1 MTNYRSR
8 IADELLRA
16 SHGIVYRRIWRGLA
30 DGALPDDTLTTTISA
45 LCKPSDRRERR
56 IGQRRTIYSAL
67 WTLYNL
73 CLIDVKTSGQAR
85 LFRYHICLLPVSDHH
100 EEQLLFA
107 LRRAAAW
114 GRKRRSL
121 LVHALEHEKMSPEI
135 WGHVAPDFCGDQMT
149 TQELIRPGVRQLVF
163 SAIAAPSMGGFPH
176 IEGPRRRVG
185 DAVFT
190 TSNGYVVAYAP
201 DHPFARG
208 AGYVLQHR
216 LVMESMLGRH
226 LLPSE
231 TVHHKNG
238 IRHDNRPENLELW
251 TGSHPHG
258 VRSEDLH
265 QWAKNH
271 VAGAPLHTTAEGVS
285 VQRSM
290 EQISVCT
297 GTPDLCSGMGLS
309 VQRKSL
315 DPRSGTHCGCQ
326 IDICGCSS
334 GSLGKEARMSEWEGV
349 DELPDGGTSQSRW
362 GKRKLPSRKMKP
374 SYVAPSVDEPT
385 APPPVQK
392 KAVGRPITAD
402 LEIDTNTWAPAA
414 IVLPIIED
422 LFREKIEVGRSGVIF
437 FYSND
442 TPPKAFLRELT
453 RVETSDTFAQD
464 PRVTQ
469 ETVDG
474 PIAVARIL
482 QHFYRLHD
490 GRVADAHAVSNAHYL
505 VDRLRDYSRNACR
518 LSSLQMAETLCGYAY
533 TASCRVAEGKVEFLP
548 SRSPER
554 IWSRQ
559 GYYSH
564 TTTWEGLVA
573 RGLASDPWS
582 YLESLPDGCCSLK
595 QKTDTA
601 AKESSAQGQL
611 RSLLISFES
620 ACRQHNWE
628 ADYDVEHGA
637 GAFKALPM
645 VERVQLV
652 LGIRSAAKYE
662 LLTEETTN
670 DSSTPNLG
678 AP

>member
-8 IADELLRA
+8 IADELLRE
-16 SHGIVYRRIWRGLA
+16 SYEIVYRRIWRGLG
-30 DGALPDDTLTTTISA
+30 DGALSDDPYVTTIKGLS
-45 LCKPSDRRERR
+45 KPSDRRERR
-56 IGQRRTIYSAL
+56 IGSPNTIRNAL
-67 WTLYNL
+67 WALYNL
-73 CLIDVKTSGQAR
+73 RLIDVHVSGATKTR
-85 LFRYHICLLPVSDHH
+85 LHHIRFLPITDDH
-100 EEQLLFA
+100 EEELLFA
-107 LRRAAAW
+107 LRKAFTWHRDQ
-114 GRKRRSL
+114 RKNL
-121 LVHALEHEKMSPEI
+121 CVALESQYLTAEA
-135 WGHVAPDFCGDQMT
+135 WGHVAPGFCGRKT
-149 TQELIRPGVRQLVF
+149 KT
-163 SAIAAPSMGGFPH
+163 
-176 IEGPRRRVG
+176 G
-185 DAVFT
+185 D
-190 TSNGYVVAYAP
+190 
-201 DHPFARG
+201 
-208 AGYVLQHR
+208 
-216 LVMESMLGRH
+216 
-226 LLPSE
+226 LL
-231 TVHHKNG
+231 
-238 IRHDNRPENLELW
+238 RPELLHLSLIDNAAIREF
-251 TGSHPHG
+251 P
-258 VRSEDLH
+258 DL
-265 QWAKNH
+265 
-271 VAGAPLHTTAEGVS
+271 PLTESGEPKS
-285 VQRSM
+285 IRSM
-290 EQISVCT
+290 EHPHSIS
-297 GTPDLCSGMGLS
+297 GASHS
-309 VQRKSL
+309 V
-315 DPRSGTHCGCQ
+315 SGTSPFGQRTSLGRNSADRMGCQ
-326 IDICGCSS
+326 IDICGSSS
-334 GSLGKEARMSEWEGV
+334 GLFGKVGTMSEWEGV
-349 DELPDGGTSQSRW
+349 DELPDGGTPQSRW

-385 APPPVQK
+385 VPPPVQK

-414 IVLPIIED
+414 IVLPIVED

-573 RGLASDPWS
+573 RGLASDPWA

-595 QKTDTA
+595 QKTDSA
-601 AKESSAQGQL
+601 AKESSAQAQL
-611 RSLLISFES
+611 RALMSSFEQT
-620 ACRQHNWE
+620 CLQHNWE
-628 ADYDVEHGA
+628 KTYDAEHGA

-652 LGIRSAAKYE
+652 MGLRTAVKYE
-662 LLTEETTN
+662 VLIEETTTN
-670 DSSTPNLG
+670 DSSTTHLG